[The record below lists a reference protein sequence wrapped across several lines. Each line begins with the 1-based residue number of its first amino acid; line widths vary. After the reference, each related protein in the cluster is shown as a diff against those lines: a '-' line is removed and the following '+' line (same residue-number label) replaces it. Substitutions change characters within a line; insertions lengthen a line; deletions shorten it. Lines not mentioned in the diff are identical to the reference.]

1 MKEKLIKIILN
12 LLNENNLELT
22 TDEINENTTLTNDL
36 GLDSFALAQLTVE
49 IESEFGVDI
58 FENIMVHNVGDILK
72 QLK

>member
-1 MKEKLIKIILN
+1 MKNKLIKIILN
-12 LLNENNLELT
+12 LLNENNLELKI
-22 TDEINENTTLTNDL
+22 DEINENTTLTNDL

>member
-1 MKEKLIKIILN
+1 MKDKLIKIILN
-12 LLNENNLELT
+12 LLNENNLKPK